1 MNRGARYYFLPTY
14 DKGNFVIKVRAFICW
29 PRYLT
34 APLTPFSRQVT
45 GPDGWSFTPS
55 EVPVNTAA
63 EDSPCTSN
71 LIAPTAG

>member
-29 PRYLT
+29 PRYST
-34 APLTPFSRQVT
+34 AP
-45 GPDGWSFTPS
+45 FTPS